1 MTEVLSVVVKLSA
14 LVFVVGS
21 MMAMGLSL
29 TIPQITK
36 PLKDAKLLVLA
47 LIANFVLVPI
57 LAYVITLTFPSIF
70 GGFSKDNTIAFLLL
84 ATAAGAPF
92 LPKLA
97 QMARGNIAYSV
108 GLMTLLMV
116 VTIVYL
122 PIVLPLLLPGVEVN
136 PWDIAQGLIV
146 TMLIPLGIGLFIRA
160 RYEDTATHLQP
171 TFGQAA
177 NTALMIMLGV
187 LLVMNIKTILGVVG
201 TGVLLAGVVFYLGSF
216 VIGFLLGFGAEQ
228 GTKSV
233 LGLGTGQRNLSAAFV
248 VAASNFSDRPDV
260 LITLVVLTVVDLFIM
275 LPLGGE
281 IGKRVA
287 AATGKAES

>member
-1 MTEVLSVVVKLSA
+1 
-14 LVFVVGS
+14 
-21 MMAMGLSL
+21 
-29 TIPQITK
+29 
-36 PLKDAKLLVLA
+36 
-47 LIANFVLVPI
+47 
-57 LAYVITLTFPSIF
+57 
-70 GGFSKDNTIAFLLL
+70 
-84 ATAAGAPF
+84 
-92 LPKLA
+92 
-97 QMARGNIAYSV
+97 MARGNIAYSV

-116 VTIVYL
+116 VTIIYL

-136 PWDIAQGLIV
+136 PWDIAKGLIV
-146 TMLIPLGIGLFIRA
+146 TMLIPLGIGLFIKA
-160 RYEDTATHLQP
+160 RYEDTAAHLQP

-187 LLVMNIKTILGVVG
+187 LLVMNIKTILGIVG
-201 TGVLLAGVVFYLGSF
+201 TGVLLTGVVFYLGSF

-233 LGLGTGQRNLSAAFV
+233 LGLGTGQRNLSAPFV

-260 LITLVVLTVVDLFIM
+260 LITLVVLTVVGLFIM

-287 AATGKAES
+287 AATGKTES